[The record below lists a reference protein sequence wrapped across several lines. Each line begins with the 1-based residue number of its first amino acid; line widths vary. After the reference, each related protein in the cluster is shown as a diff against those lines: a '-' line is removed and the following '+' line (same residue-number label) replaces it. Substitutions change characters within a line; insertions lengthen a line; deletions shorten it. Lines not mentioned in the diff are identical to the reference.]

1 MSPTRLEH
9 QKVVFAVIFY
19 EVVLLDQLIARL
31 SGFLNDDIFLDAVI
45 FAIAVTIN
53 YADAGSIPKRLSQ
66 VLEQHYRG
74 ADFMIGFEYQDR
86 IHAVR
91 GQFGVIRD
99 A

>member
-1 MSPTRLEH
+1 MSSGDLEH

-45 FAIAVTIN
+45 FAIAVAVN
-53 YADAGSIPKRLSQ
+53 YADARSIPKRLSQ
-66 VLEQHYRG
+66 VLEKDYRG
-74 ADFMIGFEYQDR
+74 ADFMIGLEYQDR

-91 GQFGVIRD
+91 GQSAPFW
-99 A
+99 